1 MENTGAIYGV
11 SSLKYNGS
19 ALGLI
24 SEDGM
29 QPGGDSP
36 TKNRIWAAQ
45 KRSAPFAV
53 IKGTPGTKMWT
64 FTLIELLAENM
75 VQVMGGT
82 ADGQGNYTPPTEDKD
97 VQGVFDIG
105 CTTGHTI
112 RIYNGLLPAT
122 LPTASTLAMYWV
134 SRASWR
140 CRRRVKASLPT
151 RSLHPVKYRRQVN
164 CLIRDRNG

>member
-45 KRSAPFAV
+45 KRNAPFAV

-75 VQVMGGT
+75 VQVMGCLL
-82 ADGQGNYTPPTEDKD
+82 YT
-97 VQGVFDIG
+97 
-105 CTTGHTI
+105 
-112 RIYNGLLPAT
+112 
-122 LPTASTLAMYWV
+122 S
-134 SRASWR
+134 
-140 CRRRVKASLPT
+140 
-151 RSLHPVKYRRQVN
+151 
-164 CLIRDRNG
+164 

>member
-45 KRSAPFAV
+45 KRNAPFAV

-112 RIYNGLLPAT
+112 RIYNGLLTCNFANGINFSNVLGISCELEMQEAGKGKPAYKIFAPGEVPPASE
-122 LPTASTLAMYWV
+122 LPDQES
-134 SRASWR
+134 
-140 CRRRVKASLPT
+140 
-151 RSLHPVKYRRQVN
+151 
-164 CLIRDRNG
+164 